1 MTVCSFSRFLEHDQE
16 RVMSVN
22 VKTNA
27 RPKIQ
32 AKARE
37 LLAYAREQ
45 ARQCKNSSQFFNA
58 IYGKG
63 GKANELFATD
73 SERAAFL
80 RTGENKE
87 IRRLKLML
95 PDPPVQ
101 PGGELMTNGNQGVI
115 LRLPK
120 SVFAALLA
128 EAEAEGVSLDQLCL
142 SKLVA
147 QLRELV

>member
-1 MTVCSFSRFLEHDQE
+1 MAIKTLSK
-16 RVMSVN
+16 VN
-22 VKTNA
+22 LKL
-27 RPKIQ
+27 R
-32 AKARE
+32 AKAKE
-37 LLAYAREQ
+37 LLAYARAQ
-45 ARQCKNSSQFFNA
+45 ARECRDSTEFFNA

-63 GKANELFATD
+63 GKANELLSTD

-80 RTGENKE
+80 RTAESRE
-87 IRRLKLML
+87 IRQLKLML

-101 PGGELMTNGNQGVI
+101 HVGDIATNGELVVT

-120 SVFAALLA
+120 SVHEALLN
-128 EAEAEGVSLDQLCL
+128 EAAAEGVSLDQLCL